1 MKQKFT
7 LKNAKVLGFIFVLL
21 GLLGSSAYNK
31 SQAQSYCQVGSYIGC
46 LYSGYT
52 YFDIETVIFK
62 DAGGTVL
69 MNKAADG
76 CNFGTTTSPGSGGQ
90 GYSFMGSTPRFTM
103 SSGSKYTMQASTA
116 YGTGTTG
123 YSGYTV
129 FFYVWVDLN
138 RDGTFTSN
146 EYMSTGWAGAPTGAA
161 PGTAG
166 TLATNTFTVP
176 CGVSSGTTRMRIMS
190 SYSYS
195 ALNSGSMCSNGST
208 AWYYGEC
215 EDYTVTVANPSSLAA
230 GFFMPSQAYEGTP
243 VKMTNNN
250 QSGYIKHEWD
260 IDVNGSIDY
269 TSVNATHIFA
279 TPGTKSVRLTSV
291 NCLGRDSID
300 KYITIISPSAKPVV
314 DFVSNTNEVER
325 FGTVNL
331 LDLSTNGPTY
341 WNWYLYDP
349 ADSTNSRL
357 DVESYNFN
365 LVGNN
370 PNTNANPSVFFNK
383 TGNYTVCLQTS
394 NSKGPSSILCKPN
407 YVRVTPF
414 KDNNLGAG
422 TVQPIY
428 ESNGNI
434 IDDGGRT
441 GPYSNNRID
450 YATIIPCGAKKI
462 TLKFSQFK
470 IKDNGDLLK
479 IYDGTDASG
488 KPLHPGTGFT
498 LGNVPTGPIVA
509 TSGAMYIYFS
519 SNSSGVDS
527 GFIASWTTEKGTVLP
542 PVASF
547 DIPDTLYN
555 PIMYTYK
562 NTSQNVLGKTDYV
575 WDIEPGY
582 GEVGYTKDL
591 DYAIMTDN
599 TYDVRMTASTCIGSS
614 SYTKS
619 VVVVTPT
626 NKANLDFTANNR
638 RPTTGETITLT
649 VKGSIPNKAIKADM
663 FKWLFFPGTVQYV
676 NGTNSGMQTIQVKF
690 NAKGKYTASVRGW
703 NSIDSATT
711 SAAVIKAD
719 YIIVVEHCTPILG
732 VSASADIAINN
743 VTLTDKNNVVLIN
756 NSSTNNSNG
765 YDDYTLT
772 SIEANVTFGSTYL
785 VSTSRSTN
793 VNPMSRKVWI
803 DWNIDGDFDDAGETV
818 ASEATATTTT
828 FSANFTVPD
837 ISKAFEGKTRMRIGT
852 SYSTD
857 PNMPCG
863 ASSGIANA
871 NRVGE
876 FEDYRIIMA
885 NDMLPPMLTLNNED
899 TLYLEVGSTY
909 TEYGA
914 TAIDPTEGNISSKIV
929 ITSDLDMA
937 FTGIYYLQYN
947 VTDAGGNQ
955 AVPVNRVIY
964 VVKDQT
970 KPALTLQGKDTVRV
984 EVFGTYTEDGAT
996 AMDNKDGNI
1005 TNAIVVSGSV
1015 NTSVLGTYILKYVVN
1030 DVAGNQAVKYRI
1042 VIVEDTQKP
1051 VIVNNDANA
1060 SNEVK
1065 VQILTIFVDRTK
1077 VADNYDNPKLIV
1089 TNGPGTPDG
1098 VDNRFRGTY
1107 TLVYDATDISGNKAD
1122 TKTYNYIVD
1131 DYIGPAIDLN
1141 TLDTIIWPVNRAY
1154 TPVQASVSDNYY
1166 DNSQVSLTRTSN
1178 VNPFKL
1184 GIYSDDYTA
1193 TDGSGNI
1200 TYRKRFVRV
1209 VDDQSPVINGF
1220 AMNVGLFCRV
1230 DASEGL
1236 TITDNYDAPSLLRP
1250 RLQILS
1256 NNLNTYK
1263 EGVYSVSFRVS
1274 DLSGNMSLPYE
1285 RTIWVSRDFECITNG
1300 ISTLDKDKTLNV
1312 YPNPSTGSVN
1322 ISYNF
1327 TTPETLD
1334 IQVYNSTGSL
1344 VAQVNAIH
1352 GQNGVQTIDLSN
1364 EANGLYSVRMR
1375 VNGRQITRKISIRR

>member
-1 MKQKFT
+1 MKKLSTTIIRRIKHVAMF
-7 LKNAKVLGFIFVLL
+7 ALL
-21 GLLGSSAYNK
+21 SVALMDYVS
-31 SQAQSYCQVGSYIGC
+31 AQSPYCSVSHSATGCPTYNMYIGAIRVQQG
-46 LYSGYT
+46 ST
-52 YFDIETVIFK
+52 IIF
-62 DAGGTVL
+62 
-69 MNKAADG
+69 NKADDG
-76 CNFGTTTSPGSGGQ
+76 CNQTAVPNYTMMSTSPSFSLSGGSN
-90 GYSFMGSTPRFTM
+90 YTM
-103 SSGSKYTMQASTA
+103 SFSTGNSYNVHIA
-116 YGTGTTG
+116 
-123 YSGYTV
+123 
-129 FFYVWVDLN
+129 VWVDLN
-138 RDGTFTSN
+138 GDYDFSDAG
-146 EYMSTGWAGAPTGAA
+146 EYLSTGWADITTGGSLQ
-161 PGTAG
+161 PR
-166 TLATNTFTVP
+166 TFTLG
-176 CGVSSGTTRMRIMS
+176 CAGIKAGATRMRVRTD
-190 SYSYS
+190 Y
-195 ALNSGSMCSNGST
+195 SGSG
-208 AWYYGEC
+208 AWNAGASCATVNYGET
-215 EDYTVTVANPSSLAA
+215 EDYTISLAIPSSLAA
-230 GFFMPSQAYEGTP
+230 GFYMPNQAYEGTP
-243 VKMTNNN
+243 VKMTNTN
-250 QSGYIKHEWD
+250 QTGYISHQWD
-260 IDVNGSIDY
+260 INVDGSIDY

-300 KYITIISPSAKPVV
+300 KYITIITPSAKPVV
-314 DFVSNTNEVER
+314 DFVSNTNEIER

-349 ADSTNSRL
+349 ADSINSRL

-414 KDNNLGAG
+414 KDNNMGAG

-428 ESNGNI
+428 ESNSCI

-462 TLKFSQFK
+462 TLTFSLFK
-470 IKDNGDLLK
+470 VGAGDLLK

-498 LGNVPTGPIVA
+498 KGNEPKGPIIA
-509 TSGAMYIYFS
+509 YSGAMYLYFS
-519 SNSSGVDS
+519 TDGSGVDS
-527 GFIASWTTEKGTVLP
+527 GFVACWSTEKGAVLP

-555 PIMYTYK
+555 PIMYTFK
-562 NTSQNVLGKTDYV
+562 NTSQNVLGKTDFV
-575 WDIEPGY
+575 WSEPSY
-582 GEVGYTKDL
+582 GDLGYTKDL
-591 DYAIMTDN
+591 DYAFLTDN
-599 TYDVRMTASTCIGSS
+599 TYDITMTASTCIGSS

-626 NKANLDFTANNR
+626 DKANINFSANNR
-638 RPTTGETITLT
+638 RPNTGETITLT
-649 VKGSIPNKAIKADM
+649 AFGSIANKAIKADM
-663 FKWLFFPGTVQYV
+663 FKWTFFPGTVQYV
-676 NGTNSGMQTIQVKF
+676 NGTDADDRIIQVKF
-690 NAKGKYTASVRGW
+690 NAKGKYTASLRGW

-1178 VNPFKL
+1178 VNPYKL
-1184 GIYSDDYTA
+1184 GIYMDTYTA
-1193 TDGSGNI
+1193 TDGSGNV
-1200 TYRKRFVRV
+1200 TVRRRWVRV
-1209 VDDQSPVINGF
+1209 IDDQSPVINGYS
-1220 AMNVGLFCRV
+1220 MNVGLYSV
-1230 DASEGL
+1230 INAAEGL
-1236 TITDNYDAPSLLRP
+1236 SINDNYDAPTVLLP
-1250 RLQILS
+1250 RLQILF

-1263 EGVYSVSFRVS
+1263 EGVYTVIFSVT
-1274 DLSGNMSLPYE
+1274 DLSGNLSLPYQ
-1285 RTIWVSRDFECITNG
+1285 RTIWVSRKFETITGSVAN
-1300 ISTLDKDKTLNV
+1300 IDKDKSLNV

-1344 VAQVNAIH
+1344 VAEVNAIH
-1352 GQNGVQTIDLSN
+1352 GQNGVQTIDLSK